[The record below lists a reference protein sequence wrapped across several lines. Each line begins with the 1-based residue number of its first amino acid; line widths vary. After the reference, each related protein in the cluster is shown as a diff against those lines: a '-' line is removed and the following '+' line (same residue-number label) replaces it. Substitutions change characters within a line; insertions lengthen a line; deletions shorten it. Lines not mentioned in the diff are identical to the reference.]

1 MIKPNRS
8 LARGLAILRAFNKP
22 KPLSL
27 SEVVSIVGLPKPT
40 CLRFLRTLQEEGYVH
55 FDEELKRYELKPLV
69 LELGYAALSNLTL
82 PALVQP
88 EIDRLAEQTEGS
100 VTIAT
105 IDDNEIIITGR
116 AIAPPSTRK
125 FVTLDLHIGQ
135 RLPPHVSATGRLL
148 VGMSQV
154 DIQQYWNKASLDKL
168 TPKTLTDPVKLT
180 KITEAAME
188 AGYAMIQDQLSL
200 GYSAIAVPLRH
211 TGQRHFAIAVSL
223 PTPTGIDHTIETQI
237 LPALQ
242 KTADAISRA
251 YKLSRFSSAQR

>member
-1 MIKPNRS
+1 MVKPNRS
-8 LARGLAILRAFNKP
+8 LARGLAILRAFSHP

-27 SEVVSIVGLPKPT
+27 SQVVSIVGLPKPT
-40 CLRFLRTLQEEGYVH
+40 CLRFLRTLQDEGYLH

-69 LELGYAALSNLTL
+69 LELGYAALSNLSL

-105 IDDNEIIITGR
+105 IDGNEVIITGR

-125 FVTLDLHIGQ
+125 FVTLDLHIGK
-135 RLPPHVSATGRLL
+135 RLPAHASANGRLL
-148 VGMSQV
+148 VAMSQADV
-154 DIQQYWNKASLDKL
+154 QEYWRTAPLEKL
-168 TPKTLTDPVKLT
+168 TPKTLTDPMALT
-180 KITEAAME
+180 KASEQALE
-188 AGYAMIQDQLSL
+188 AGYAVVQDQLSL

-211 TGQRHFAIAVSL
+211 TGLRHFSIAVSL
-223 PTPTGIDHTIETQI
+223 PTPPETDDTIEKDV

-242 KTADAISRA
+242 KTAHAISKA
-251 YKLSRFSSAQR
+251 YKLSRFSSGA